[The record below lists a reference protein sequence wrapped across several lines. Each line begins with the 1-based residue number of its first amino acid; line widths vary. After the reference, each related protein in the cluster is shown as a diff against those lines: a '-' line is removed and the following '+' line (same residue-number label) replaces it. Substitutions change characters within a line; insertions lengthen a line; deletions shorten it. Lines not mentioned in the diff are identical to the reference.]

1 MPRFIKLFLLSIR
14 DLLTSA
20 GPSVFLAIGL
30 LAAAY
35 VYLDPQPPKR
45 VSLATGPDG
54 SAYAGFGDRY
64 AMALRGDGITVDLV
78 PTEGAADNL
87 RLLREGKVDL
97 AFVRGGLADP
107 EADEEAGLMSLGS
120 LFYEPLWVFY
130 RKPAAMDDR
139 AAMKALAVKPGE
151 IGRAARPGRAS
162 PAASAPASSASTT
175 GASTAGASTTGARAA
190 ASRAAAAPEQAK
202 AGAAGERIET
212 LNRFKGLRLNID
224 QAGSGVPEIVEKM
237 LEANRIDRDDL
248 ALSNLEP
255 ARGVDALLAGEID
268 AIVLASAPESPLVQR
283 LLRSPDIGLMDFAQS
298 EAYSRLFPFLSEV
311 SLPRGVVELADDL
324 PPSDVSMLAATTSL
338 LSSDHTHPALRD
350 LFARHAQRIHGGS
363 GWFNRTRDFPNTR
376 TSELPVSPEGDRAIN
391 GSPPFWDRYLPFWAS
406 NLFER
411 MWLVIGGL
419 IVLLLPLS
427 RVVPPLYTFQVR
439 RRVFRWYARLREIEA
454 RMARGEGTR
463 TEWLDELDEL
473 DRVANGVTVPLSHA
487 EELYTLRSNIERA
500 RRRLLARDDD
510 AGDVASSSPPTPLP
524 ANPAGSPRVGGF
536 TN

>member
-35 VYLDPQPPKR
+35 VYLDPQPPRR

-130 RKPAAMDDR
+130 RKPAAIDDE

-151 IGRAARPGRAS
+151 VGRAGEAVRPRAAS
-162 PAASAPASSASTT
+162 PARSSPAAASSSTSASSPSSAS
-175 GASTAGASTTGARAA
+175 STAGTRTASPGAA
-190 ASRAAAAPEQAK
+190 ASSRVK
-202 AGAAGERIET
+202 DGTAGERIET
-212 LNRFKGLRLNID
+212 LDRFKGLRLNVD

-237 LEANRIDRDDL
+237 LEANRIDSDDL
-248 ALSNLEP
+248 TLSNLEP
-255 ARGVDALLAGEID
+255 ARGVDALLAGETD
-268 AIVLASAPESPLVQR
+268 VVVLASAPESPLVQR

-338 LSSDHTHPALRD
+338 LSSDRTHPALRD

-363 GWFNRTRDFPNTR
+363 GWFNRSRDFPNTR

-406 NLFER
+406 NLLER

-427 RVVPPLYTFQVR
+427 RIVPPLYTFQVR

-454 RMARGEGTR
+454 DMKAGKGSR
-463 TEWLDELDEL
+463 TGWLDELDEL
-473 DRVANGVTVPLSHA
+473 DRVANAVTVPLSHA
-487 EELYTLRSNIERA
+487 EELYALRSNIEKA
-500 RRRLLARDDD
+500 RRRLLARDGHGEADPD
-510 AGDVASSSPPTPLP
+510 RA
-524 ANPAGSPRVGGF
+524 
-536 TN
+536 